1 MNNSNTGITPEFIWA
16 NLTDYQQQIIGL
28 RYEISKLIDS
38 RPINI
43 TKVEM
48 FEKVGRQV
56 SLTCD
61 RVKMIYYT
69 TKK

>member
-1 MNNSNTGITPEFIWA
+1 MDDTGMTPEFIWA
-16 NLTDYQQQIIGL
+16 NLTDYQQKNLELKYIIT
-28 RYEISKLIDS
+28 SLIDNRPQNYS
-38 RPINI
+38 RI
-43 TKVEM
+43 EM
-48 FEKVGRQV
+48 FDEVGKQV